1 MGNPWARD
9 RATLFY
15 LGFGLFGFLA
25 VAFGFGWTY
34 VVPVVR
40 RSFSAP
46 WFVHL
51 HGALALAWVLA
62 FIGQAV
68 LVRSRRTPLHRQFG
82 RAALPL
88 TLLVWGSGIATALCA
103 AKRDVADQGTLATS
117 ALSGTVTGLSLYVL
131 LVVAAVAA
139 RKQPDWHKRLIMLAT
154 VQVLWP
160 AFFRLRH
167 WLPSVPNPEIH
178 SIF

>member
-1 MGNPWARD
+1 RTQVQSLGCRVGGRKQTMGNPWARD

-68 LVRSRRTPLHRQFG
+68 LVRSRRTPLHRQLG

-88 TLLVWGSGIATALCA
+88 TLLVWGSGI
-103 AKRDVADQGTLATS
+103 
-117 ALSGTVTGLSLYVL
+117 
-131 LVVAAVAA
+131 
-139 RKQPDWHKRLIMLAT
+139 
-154 VQVLWP
+154 
-160 AFFRLRH
+160 
-167 WLPSVPNPEIH
+167 
-178 SIF
+178 